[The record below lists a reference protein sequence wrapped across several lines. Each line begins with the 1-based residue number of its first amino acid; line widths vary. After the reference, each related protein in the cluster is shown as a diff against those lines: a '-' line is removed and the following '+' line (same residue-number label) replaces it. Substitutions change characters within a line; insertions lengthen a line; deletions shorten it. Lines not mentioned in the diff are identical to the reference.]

1 MGSFCAFV
9 IPKIGPHSWHI
20 RRSTSPNSPGYDAVA
35 IARGRALAGHPLFWA
50 IIADRLYL
58 YLYLFYSDKNRDAFL
73 ADPGATPVLT
83 GPKLSGVV
91 RTIAR

>member
-20 RRSTSPNSPGYDAVA
+20 RRSTSPNSAGYDAVA

-50 IIADRLYL
+50 IIADSL
-58 YLYLFYSDKNRDAFL
+58 YLYLFYSAKNRDAFL
-73 ADPGATPVLT
+73 TPVLT
-83 GPKLSGVV
+83 GLKLSGVV